1 MKKHSIFTWI
11 IGILA
16 ILTVGA
22 AAFFGLTEPNL
33 NAGTAGSW
41 NNTNSVSAIKRRGY
55 LRVAVFG
62 DLPPYG
68 WVNSQGKRVGYDVYL
83 AHRMAKDLGVKLR
96 FIQVNANNRV
106 DTLNSNKAD
115 IILANFTKTPEREKV
130 VSWAAPYMKV
140 SVGVI
145 STKNKPITTAKQL
158 QNNSLIVTK
167 GTTAETY
174 FTKQKG
180 VNLLKFDSKTQQFN
194 ALKNG
199 RAAALADDNSYLYAW
214 VKRNPKYTVG
224 IKTIGPNQ
232 YIAPAVKKGN
242 KSLQRWASREIRS
255 LNEEGFFEKDYN
267 QELKPYFGKEIRPSD
282 IILPQGVDKA
292 KN

>member
-68 WVNSQGKRVGYDVYL
+68 WVNSQGQRVGYDVYL

-115 IILANFTKTPEREKV
+115 IILANFTETPEREKV

-145 STKNKPITTAKQL
+145 SPKNKPITTAKQL

-267 QELKPYFGKEIRPSD
+267 KELKPYFGKEIRPSD